1 MKVEKSKENSNS
13 SSSDDIFDFMD
24 GDATKAIKRNR
35 KKEIPK
41 IEEANVNDTSLRS
54 GNSGKSMR
62 TRSRNR
68 K

>member
-1 MKVEKSKENSNS
+1 
-13 SSSDDIFDFMD
+13 MD